1 MKTKS
6 WLKRKNLCVLL
17 SAVALSRKNID
28 QEFKV
33 DLQEIPVLIPS
44 VRDGLDDSLTQDKV
58 SCSTFQHARK
68 IKVCELSI

>member
-1 MKTKS
+1 MKTNS
-6 WLKRKNLCVLL
+6 WLKKKSLCVLL

-58 SCSTFQHARK
+58 SYSKFQHARK